1 MVMRPLL
8 FLLTIPLA
16 VGILFPLGALVG
28 EAFSGTTSAGD
39 VLGMLLSPPM
49 LRAVGNTLWVGGL
62 TALLST
68 VLGGILAYTM
78 TLTKA
83 PGRKALGWLFM
94 APLLAPSFMP
104 AMGLVYLFGNY
115 GLLFPTQLYGV
126 PGLRTCGIEV
136 GDSRRRL
143 ESRTGEGKSP
153 VGEIKDERR
162 VSRVPQDTSNPV
174 GRRGAHPPRLNTTW

>member
-28 EAFSGTTSAGD
+28 EACSGTTSAGD

-83 PGRKALGWLFM
+83 PGRKALGLLFM
-94 APLLAPSFMP
+94 VPLLAPSLRLCSSLSLSGRSTNACLTPRFFWEAGP
-104 AMGLVYLFGNY
+104 PDVFELFSCRICATPSSTP
-115 GLLFPTQLYGV
+115 F
-126 PGLRTCGIEV
+126 
-136 GDSRRRL
+136 
-143 ESRTGEGKSP
+143 
-153 VGEIKDERR
+153 
-162 VSRVPQDTSNPV
+162 
-174 GRRGAHPPRLNTTW
+174 

>member
-28 EAFSGTTSAGD
+28 EAFSGTTPAGD
-39 VLGMLLSPPM
+39 VLSMLLSRPM

-78 TLTKA
+78 TMTKA
-83 PGRKALGWLFM
+83 P
-94 APLLAPSFMP
+94 
-104 AMGLVYLFGNY
+104 V
-115 GLLFPTQLYGV
+115 
-126 PGLRTCGIEV
+126 
-136 GDSRRRL
+136 
-143 ESRTGEGKSP
+143 
-153 VGEIKDERR
+153 
-162 VSRVPQDTSNPV
+162 
-174 GRRGAHPPRLNTTW
+174 